1 MKPCIKICFLGVLLF
16 SMAEARG
23 NSTYI
28 FNPYY
33 HTFINPRAI
42 STLKHAHQPVNRSA
56 RYASLDSVTKL
67 LRLKLYVDQYN
78 YDDIVIGFNSGASN
92 TYDFNE
98 DAKYMPGLGSGEGLA
113 SYSSDGVPLSINL
126 LPLPARQV
134 CIRLDFEAKNSGQ
147 VLLEKTQLD
156 QLPGTYSVWLMD
168 SYLKDSLDLRA
179 NSNYTFSINKADT
192 ASFGSYRFC
201 VVVRQSQT
209 PVPPFQLADFN
220 ASKSGT
226 EAEISWDAKNEA
238 NNTMFSVERSDDGG
252 ATFQI
257 LDTLKST
264 SAGRY
269 NYTDNTPPISTDLY
283 RLKIAFQS
291 GTVSF
296 SNIVM
301 LQFKNSINTIT
312 RNINIYPNPASNVVN
327 LAIHQ
332 AGANSVIDPVST
344 QDKMTTRA
352 QATMT
357 SKDATVY
364 NIKIVNI
371 SGSIIKMATSA
382 TDTWQQNI
390 TGLLPGTYIITV
402 TNNSNNKLVGRSSF
416 VKM

>member
-1 MKPCIKICFLGVLLF
+1 
-16 SMAEARG
+16 MAEARG

-28 FNPYY
+28 FNPHY
-33 HTFINPRAI
+33 HTRINPGAI
-42 STLKHAHQPVNRSA
+42 NTLKRVHQPVNQSA
-56 RYASLDSVTKL
+56 LYGSLDSVTKL

-98 DAKYMPGLGSGEGLA
+98 DAKYMPGLGSGEGLS

-126 LPLPARQV
+126 LPLPVQQV
-134 CIRLDFEAKNSGQ
+134 VIRLDVEAKNSGQ
-147 VLLEKTQLD
+147 ILLEKTQLD
-156 QLPGTYSVWLMD
+156 QLPGTYSVWLID
-168 SYLKDSLDLRA
+168 HYLKDSLDLRA
-179 NSNYTFSINKADT
+179 NANYIFSINKADT

-209 PVPPFQLADFN
+209 PVPPFQLTDFN
-220 ASKSGT
+220 ASKSGA

-238 NNTMFSVERSDDGG
+238 NNTMFTVERSEDGG
-252 ATFQI
+252 TTFRI
-257 LDTLKST
+257 LDTLRST

-269 NYTDNTPPISTDLY
+269 NYTDQTPPISADQY
-283 RLKIAFQS
+283 RLKIVSQS

-296 SNIVM
+296 SNMVM
-301 LQFKNSINTIT
+301 LQFANSINTIT
-312 RNINIYPNPASNVVN
+312 QNINIYPNPASNVVN
-327 LAIHQ
+327 LAIHR

-344 QDKMTTRA
+344 QNKITTMA
-352 QATMT
+352 QATIT
-357 SKDATVY
+357 ANEAAVY

-371 SGSIIKMATSA
+371 SGAVIKMATAA

-390 TGLLPGTYIITV
+390 TNLLPGTYIITV
-402 TNNSNNKLVGRSSF
+402 TNNSNNKLIGRSSF